1 MKKKISCPACKGHGF
16 ISKFNDCSIWSEK
29 CLECNGIGEI
39 EVPMT
44 NGDKFRSMSDEEL
57 ASWFSK
63 LVYHD
68 CATTFRCFECH
79 ADDDG
84 CAKEI
89 LKFIKEEAAY

>member
-1 MKKKISCPACKGHGF
+1 MTKKISCPACKGYGC
-16 ISKFNDCSIWSEK
+16 IPKFNDYSIWSEK
-29 CLECNGIGEI
+29 CLECNGAGEI

-44 NGDKFRSMSDEEL
+44 NGDKLHSMSNEEL
-57 ASWFSK
+57 ATWLSK

-68 CATTFRCFECH
+68 CATTFRCEDCH

-89 LKFIKEEAAY
+89 LKFLKEEANY

>member
-1 MKKKISCPACKGHGF
+1 
-16 ISKFNDCSIWSEK
+16 
-29 CLECNGIGEI
+29 
-39 EVPMT
+39 MT

-57 ASWFSK
+57 ATWFSK

-89 LKFIKEEAAY
+89 LKFIKEEADY